1 LKSFTKNF
9 HYWLPTLFW
18 LAVIAYE
25 SFRLSSAVTGS
36 WLLEILK
43 LVHVHLSAES
53 FSALHHFLRK
63 AGHLTGYGL
72 LCILLFRSWFHTLQ
86 DSDQNDATANTAGSG
101 SSDVRWRCAIL
112 SLSMTLIT
120 AVLDELHQSLDLS
133 RTGTPWDVALDLTGG
148 ILFLCIALFGLKLW
162 QGRPVKEL
170 EEVSA

>member
-1 LKSFTKNF
+1 
-9 HYWLPTLFW
+9 
-18 LAVIAYE
+18 VIAYE

-36 WLLEILK
+36 WLWEILK
-43 LVHVHLSAES
+43 LAHVHLSAES

-86 DSDQNDATANTAGSG
+86 DSGENDSAVNNAQPGTR
-101 SSDVRWRCAIL
+101 DVRWHCAIL
-112 SLSMTLIT
+112 SLTMTLIT

-133 RTGTPWDVALDLTGG
+133 RTGTPWDVALDLTGAV
-148 ILFLCIALFGLKLW
+148 LFLFIAVFGLRLW
-162 QGRPVKEL
+162 QRRPVKAL

>member
-1 LKSFTKNF
+1 MKSFTKNF
-9 HYWLPTLFW
+9 RYWLPTLFW
-18 LAVIAYE
+18 LGVIAYE

-36 WLLEILK
+36 WLWEILK
-43 LVHVHLSAES
+43 LAHVNLSAES

-72 LCILLFRSWFHTLQ
+72 LCILLFRSWFHTLR
-86 DSDQNDATANTAGSG
+86 DSGDSAGSTAQLG
-101 SSDVRWRCAIL
+101 SRDVRWRCAIL

-120 AVLDELHQSLDLS
+120 AVLDELHQSFDLS

-148 ILFLCIALFGLKLW
+148 VLFLCIALFGLKLW
-162 QGRPVKEL
+162 QGRAVKEL